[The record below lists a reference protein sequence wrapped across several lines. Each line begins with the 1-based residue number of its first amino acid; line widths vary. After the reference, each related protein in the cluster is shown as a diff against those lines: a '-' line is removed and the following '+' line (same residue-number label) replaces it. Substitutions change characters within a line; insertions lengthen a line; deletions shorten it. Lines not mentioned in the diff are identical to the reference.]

1 MRDDLLTERAE
12 LMQDWADFVTG
23 GKAPASLSDKLGL
36 R

>member
-1 MRDDLLTERAE
+1 MRDDLLDERAE

-23 GKAPASLSDKLGL
+23 GKEPISLRARLM